1 MSDRMNQRGRS
12 IQVTA
17 DRRPP
22 PAHETLETTLKMVGR
37 AAVRD
42 PLGHDPSPF
51 GPPALHAHR
60 VHAFGGLMIYDE
72 IESIGRTLEQGIHHR
87 SVPGKP
93 ATAQVFGSQV
103 PSDLDAD
110 AEIGTT
116 AELGY
121 N

>member
-1 MSDRMNQRGRS
+1 
-12 IQVTA
+12 
-17 DRRPP
+17 
-22 PAHETLETTLKMVGR
+22 
-37 AAVRD
+37 
-42 PLGHDPSPF
+42 
-51 GPPALHAHR
+51 
-60 VHAFGGLMIYDE
+60 MIYDE